1 MTSSRT
7 LEENREIAN
16 EALARFSS
24 SPLLH
29 LIDGELVPSSTSL
42 TFENVSPMDQML
54 ENQKE
59 FLLDCMMDAL
69 LDLMWVS

>member
-42 TFENVSPMDQML
+42 TFENISPIDQMSL
-54 ENQKE
+54 GQVAAGGPSEIA
-59 FLLDCMMDAL
+59 LAADAAANA
-69 LDLMWVS
+69 